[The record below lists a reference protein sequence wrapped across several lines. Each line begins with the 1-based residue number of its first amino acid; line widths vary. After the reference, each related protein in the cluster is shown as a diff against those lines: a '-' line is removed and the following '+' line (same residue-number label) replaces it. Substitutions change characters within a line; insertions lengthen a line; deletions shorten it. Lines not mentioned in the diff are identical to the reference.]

1 MTGTPYGDITCNF
14 TRDVQKAVD
23 FEMRVAEIHAK
34 RAADLLDNCGN
45 VALFNTLQE
54 DVMRG
59 IKHIRS
65 VCAPECKQV
74 LEYNPAE
81 KEMTDENKKTILKAD
96 KVLKDI
102 SESLDLMQHE
112 LAKIEGY
119 DNIAYGP
126 IARAMG
132 NVGEA
137 LCEIKKEQEKD
148 Q

>member
-1 MTGTPYGDITCNF
+1 M
-14 TRDVQKAVD
+14 QKAVD

-65 VCAPECKQV
+65 VCAPE
-74 LEYNPAE
+74 YHPAE
-81 KEMTDENKKTILKAD
+81 KEMTDENRKMILKVG
-96 KVLKDI
+96 KTLEDI
-102 SESLDLMQHE
+102 VKSLDLMQHE
-112 LAKIEGY
+112 LAKIGGY
-119 DNIAYGP
+119 EYIAYGS

-132 NVGEA
+132 NVGET

-148 Q
+148 K